1 MIEVINMHHTPDF
14 GKRCGDVKCDRS
26 TRWGNPFIMYESSM
40 RFRVCSL
47 YEDYLDFALIP
58 GESATVRKLLILG
71 GLTEVQADMWMEKI
85 GEHLDLTEL
94 KDAKRLGCWC
104 KRPWEK
110 DGGPICHCDYLKKKI
125 EELTTPPLDR
135 YGGGDD

>member
-85 GEHLDLTEL
+85 GDHLDITEL
-94 KDAKRLGCWC
+94 KDAKRFGCYC
-104 KRPWEK
+104 APSR
-110 DGGPICHCDYLKKKI
+110 CHCDYLKKKI

-135 YGGGDD
+135 YEVKK